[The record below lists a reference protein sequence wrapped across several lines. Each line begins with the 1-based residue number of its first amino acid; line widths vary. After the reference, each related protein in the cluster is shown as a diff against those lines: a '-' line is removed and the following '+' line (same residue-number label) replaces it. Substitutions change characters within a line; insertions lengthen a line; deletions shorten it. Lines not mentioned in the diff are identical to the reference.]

1 VSANRDDPCLSA
13 IKNDPRSEAE
23 MRADY
28 AAKLW
33 LLTRPVPRLFSPGWF
48 RQPLEPGAPVVLHIP
63 NRLHGATI
71 NAEGDAI

>member
-1 VSANRDDPCLSA
+1 MSANRDEPWLSA

-23 MRADY
+23 
-28 AAKLW
+28 LW

-71 NAEGDAI
+71 NAEGDVI